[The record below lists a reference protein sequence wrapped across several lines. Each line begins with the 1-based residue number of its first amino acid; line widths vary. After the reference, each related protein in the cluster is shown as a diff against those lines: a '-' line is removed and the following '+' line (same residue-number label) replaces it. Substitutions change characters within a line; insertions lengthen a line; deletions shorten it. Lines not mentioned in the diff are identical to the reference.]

1 MSGRKLPLWKV
12 IVFSLLPAVLLFA
25 VIEGVARI
33 VWAGLEANAMTT
45 DPNKVI
51 NYSRVFDPVVG
62 YRLKPD
68 FHLSEGPFTTSIGRF
83 ELSFPMHIY
92 HNSRGFMQREEVAD
106 VKKEGS
112 KRIITIGESTTQ
124 GHHVDENYPSI
135 LRNLLRDD
143 GLHPGGVEVINAGVP
158 GWVSDQWMLLAET
171 ELAALRPDVV
181 IFYAGWND
189 FQSYNPH
196 LPPPVKSHF
205 DAAYSY
211 LPGPVHWLRS
221 VTLLGAVLRKVE
233 RKYWASEPEFSL
245 DSKDPNELEAG
256 LWQLQKELKRGR
268 EKLQKLEAASE
279 KDAEKIERRKER
291 IAEVEGKIQ
300 QVKARI
306 AALKG
311 DPGIEE
317 TPQKQRVRAT
327 YKFFLQN
334 LDRSVAAFKKQNKD
348 VRIVISTLVGRWPYE
363 SESYFRDGN
372 NSVWWMKTGLDDS
385 KTAHAY
391 LERFNDLI
399 RDYAKEKGW
408 VLIDSDKSF
417 ENVRREEIQW
427 DFAHFTDVGYR
438 MLGETIYR
446 GLMDQHVLD

>member
-12 IVFSLLPAVLLFA
+12 VVFSLLPAVFLLV

-92 HNSRGFMQREEVAD
+92 HNSRGFMQREEVSD
-106 VKKEGS
+106 IKKEGS

-158 GWVSDQWMLLAET
+158 GWVSDQWMLLSET

-211 LPGPVHWLRS
+211 LPGPVHWLKS
-221 VTLLGAVLRKVE
+221 VTLLGAVIGKLE
-233 RKYWASEPEFSL
+233 RRARAESEFSL
-245 DSKDPNELEAG
+245 DSNNLMELEG
-256 LWQLQKELKRGR
+256 RLWQLQKELKRGQD
-268 EKLQKLEAASE
+268 KLQKLESASE
-279 KDAEKIERRKER
+279 KDLEKIERRKER
-291 IAEVEGKIQ
+291 IKGVEVKIQEVEAKIA
-300 QVKARI
+300 V
-306 AALKG
+306 LKS
-311 DPGIEE
+311 DPGIE
-317 TPQKQRVRAT
+317 QKWEKERVRAT

-334 LDRSVAAFKKQNKD
+334 LDRSVAAFKKQNED

-363 SESYFRDGN
+363 SESYFREGN

-399 RDYAKEKGW
+399 REYAKEKGW